1 MSRSYRD
8 KERLESRK
16 ADIEIGD
23 ALNSLHH
30 DDLAQRYVKAKSTK
44 TIYRFGNKRKTVAK
58 EKIQA
63 RRTQRKKDNDINDY

>member
-16 ADIEIGD
+16 ADSELGEV
-23 ALNSLHH
+23 LNSFHH
-30 DDLAQRYVKAKSTK
+30 DDLAEKFAKSKSTK
-44 TIYRFGNKRKTVAK
+44 TIYRFGNKRKSVAK

-63 RRTQRKKDNDINDY
+63 RRIQRKKDNDINDY